1 MYTESSTYDSLLT
14 DEGWF
19 KLPVYRCMVVR
30 EHEENATTET
40 IRSPQDANDILG
52 AYLGGLDREH
62 LVVLMLDTKNGI
74 IGINTVAIGSGNA
87 AHVDVKD
94 IFKPA
99 IIVNA
104 LSIIVAHNHPSGD
117 PTPSP
122 EDVKLTEM
130 IVKAGQLLGITVL
143 DHIVVGHKRYVS
155 LKERGV
161 GF

>member
-1 MYTESSTYDSLLT
+1 MYTESSSYDSLLT
-14 DEGWF
+14 DDGWY

-30 EHEENATTET
+30 EHEENASTDT

-52 AYLGGLDREH
+52 AYLSGLDREH
-62 LVVLMLDTKNGI
+62 LVVLMLDAKNHI

-104 LSIIVAHNHPSGD
+104 LNIIIAHNHPSGD

-122 EDVKLTEM
+122 EDVRLTEM
-130 IVKAGQLLGITVL
+130 VVKAGQLLGITVL
-143 DHIVVGHKRYVS
+143 DHIVVGHKRFVS

>member
-1 MYTESSTYDSLLT
+1 MYTESSTYDNLLNE
-14 DEGWF
+14 DGWY

-62 LVVLMLDTKNGI
+62 LVVLMLDNKNGI

-104 LSIIVAHNHPSGD
+104 LNIIIAHNHPSGD

-122 EDVKLTEM
+122 EDVRLTEM

-143 DHIVVGHKRYVS
+143 DHIVVGHKRFVS

>member
-1 MYTESSTYDSLLT
+1 
-14 DEGWF
+14 
-19 KLPVYRCMVVR
+19 
-30 EHEENATTET
+30 
-40 IRSPQDANDILG
+40 
-52 AYLGGLDREH
+52 LDREH
-62 LVVLMLDTKNGI
+62 LVVLMLDAKNHI

-104 LSIIVAHNHPSGD
+104 LNIIIAHNHPSGD

-122 EDVKLTEM
+122 EDVRLTEM
-130 IVKAGQLLGITVL
+130 VVKAGQLLGITVL
-143 DHIVVGHKRYVS
+143 DHIVVGHKRFVS